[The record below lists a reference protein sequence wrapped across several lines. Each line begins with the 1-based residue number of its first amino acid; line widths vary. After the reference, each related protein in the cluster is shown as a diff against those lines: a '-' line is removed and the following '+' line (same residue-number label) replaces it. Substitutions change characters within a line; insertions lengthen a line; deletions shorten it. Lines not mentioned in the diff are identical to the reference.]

1 VLEFVRGDVSP
12 GQDIIDPAIGMAVDD
27 VGEDVGEIGE
37 LLDVVELAGLC
48 RPSNYAEPGVLSQC
62 FHDLA
67 VTGSS

>member
-37 LLDVVELAGLC
+37 LLERC
-48 RPSNYAEPGVLSQC
+48 
-62 FHDLA
+62 
-67 VTGSS
+67 